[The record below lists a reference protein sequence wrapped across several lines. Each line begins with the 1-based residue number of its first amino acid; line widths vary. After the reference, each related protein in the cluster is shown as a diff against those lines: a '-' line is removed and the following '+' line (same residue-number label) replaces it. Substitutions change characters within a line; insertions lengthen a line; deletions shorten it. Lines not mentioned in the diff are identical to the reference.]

1 LSKSNK
7 LIIHLL
13 KFDVSLIHLTEIAMP
28 VLDVVNKFGGQT
40 SLSRLIGI
48 NQSAVAYWV
57 KRGLIPTKWH
67 SILLELAIR
76 HGVLLAAS
84 DLMAAPGAL
93 GTGLPVGTFVAPGEA
108 SASLALTQS
117 ASAVSQ
123 FLFYASPDGT
133 IKVQVIVGSETVW
146 VSQKGMAEIFDVT
159 VSTVSEHLQNIFS
172 SGELDPSTTIRNFR
186 TVVDSG
192 NDYNINFYNLDATIS
207 VGYRVS
213 SYQATQFRKWATSI
227 LREYLI
233 KGFAMDD
240 DRLKQ
245 GNRLFDKDYFDELLD
260 RIRAIRA
267 SEKQFYRKVTDLYA
281 DCSVDYDSHAPITKH
296 FYAHVQDKLHYA
308 VHGHT
313 SSELISERA
322 NAKLPHMGLQ
332 TFEGRRVRKSDTT
345 VGKNY
350 LNKHEADELNRLVN
364 MYLDFAEN
372 LVRRNRLTGTPI
384 KMQDWTEKLDSF
396 LSFNGFPVL
405 AGYGKVRRDAAE
417 LRALAE
423 YEAFCTL
430 QDQQSKPDF
439 GAIAEEIRTTRKL
452 PKSSS

>member
-1 LSKSNK
+1 MNL
-7 LIIHLL
+7 
-13 KFDVSLIHLTEIAMP
+13 
-28 VLDVVNKFGGQT
+28 GQT
-40 SLSRLIGI
+40 
-48 NQSAVAYWV
+48 
-57 KRGLIPTKWH
+57 P
-67 SILLELAIR
+67 
-76 HGVLLAAS
+76 
-84 DLMAAPGAL
+84 
-93 GTGLPVGTFVAPGEA
+93 
-108 SASLALTQS
+108 
-117 ASAVSQ
+117 SAVSQ
-123 FLFYASPDGT
+123 FLFYASGDGT
-133 IKVQVIVGSETVW
+133 TKVQVIVGGETVW

-159 VSTVSEHLQNIFS
+159 VSTVSEHLKNIFLS
-172 SGELDPSTTIRNFR
+172 DELDPSTTIRNFR

-192 NDYNINFYNLDATIS
+192 SDYNINFYNLDAIIS

-245 GNRLFDKDYFDELLD
+245 GNKLFDKDYFDELLD

-267 SEKQFYRKVTDLYA
+267 SEKQFYRKVTALYA
-281 DCSVDYDSHAPITKH
+281 DCSVDYDGHAPITKH

-308 VHGHT
+308 VHGRT
-313 SSELISERA
+313 SSELISERV

-345 VGKNY
+345 IGKNY
-350 LNKHEADELNRLVN
+350 LNKQEADELNRLVN

-396 LSFNGFPVL
+396 LSFNGFSVL

-423 YEAFCTL
+423 YEAFCAL
-430 QDQQSKPDF
+430 QDQHSKPDF
-439 GAIAEEIRTTRKL
+439 DAVSEEVRTTRKL